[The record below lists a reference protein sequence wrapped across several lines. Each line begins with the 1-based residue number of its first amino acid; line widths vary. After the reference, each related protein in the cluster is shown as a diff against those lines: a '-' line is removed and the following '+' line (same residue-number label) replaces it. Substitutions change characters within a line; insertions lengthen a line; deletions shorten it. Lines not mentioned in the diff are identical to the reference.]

1 MFYKNK
7 CAYICNRKTNKYLEI
22 MFTTSNFRSV
32 MQLAW
37 QFVKRNGLTMSE
49 ALKTAWRNVKLQM
62 EMKKGIVK
70 FYFQKVDGSIR
81 EAYGTLNE
89 DLLPES
95 KGSERKQND
104 TVQTYFDTEVQ
115 EFRCFKKANLAA

>member
-1 MFYKNK
+1 
-7 CAYICNRKTNKYLEI
+7 
-22 MFTTSNFRSV
+22 MFTTSNLRSV

-89 DLLPES
+89 NLLPES
-95 KGSERKQND
+95 KGNERKQND

-115 EFRCFKKANLAA
+115 EYRCFKKANLAA